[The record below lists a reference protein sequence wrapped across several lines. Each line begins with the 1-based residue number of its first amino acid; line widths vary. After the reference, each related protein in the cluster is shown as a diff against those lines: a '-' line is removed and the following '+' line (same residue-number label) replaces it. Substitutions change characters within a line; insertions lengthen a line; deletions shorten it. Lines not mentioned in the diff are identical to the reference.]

1 MRRLIIPLTLAA
13 ASLALTG
20 CGAFTPE
27 AAPTVT
33 VTATPSD
40 SYVHTGE
47 TMSASEQDTQGEA
60 AAADATQ
67 AAEEPAATQIP
78 AWDPNHRGPSASVDE
93 YLRADLPH
101 LYNPNTPVTK
111 IGVEDDD
118 VIIDFKLPMGAN
130 ATTNYAGPMV
140 KEVAEALRQHTD
152 DPNIAALDLVA
163 VRTSDG
169 GTAAMGQVTPHPQC
183 AGC

>member
-1 MRRLIIPLTLAA
+1 MRRYTAPLALAA
-13 ASLALTG
+13 VALTLTG
-20 CGAFTPE
+20 CSVFTPE

-33 VTATPSD
+33 VTATPSE

-47 TMSASEQDTQGEA
+47 TMSAPEQDAQGEA
-60 AAADATQ
+60 PAADATQ
-67 AAEEPAATQIP
+67 AAEEPVATQVP

-101 LYNPNTPVTK
+101 LYNPNTPITK

>member
-1 MRRLIIPLTLAA
+1 MHRTTPPIALAA
-13 ASLALTG
+13 VALTLTG
-20 CGAFTPE
+20 CSAFPPE

-33 VTATPSD
+33 VTATPSN

-47 TMSASEQDTQGEA
+47 TVPGPEQATQDNAASDT
-60 AAADATQ
+60 TQ
-67 AAEEPAATQIP
+67 AAEEPAATQVP

-101 LYNPNTPVTK
+101 LYNPNTPITK

-118 VIIDFKLPMGAN
+118 VIIDFKLPIGAN